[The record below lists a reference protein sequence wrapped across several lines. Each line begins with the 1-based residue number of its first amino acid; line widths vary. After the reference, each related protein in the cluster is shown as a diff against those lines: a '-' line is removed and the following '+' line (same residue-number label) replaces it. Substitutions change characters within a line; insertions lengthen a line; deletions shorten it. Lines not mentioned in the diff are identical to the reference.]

1 MPNYFRR
8 HLVILLSCLSLLLA
22 AGQTCEAKDGYV
34 KTADGT
40 KLFYQDIGKGKA
52 VVFIPGWLMSGAI
65 WKSQIETLSKTN
77 RVITIDPRGQG
88 ASGKPRTGYLPSER
102 ARDYQSLIESL
113 HLEKPLLV
121 GWSTGAG
128 ELLRYIEQFGDDKL
142 GGVVLVDGLIS
153 KQHNP
158 EIIKAL
164 ESLLI
169 TFQKNR
175 NAAMDEFI
183 SFLSKKPMTTEL
195 INSIKTTA
203 AETPTDAGVVI
214 LRDEIELTDFEAA
227 LTRVKKP
234 LVFAYTPS
242 LQKNADFLKAKL
254 GEKVQLV
261 RFEESGHALFADEPA
276 KFNQMIRKQLDAK

>member
-1 MPNYFRR
+1 M
-8 HLVILLSCLSLLLA
+8 
-22 AGQTCEAKDGYV
+22 
-34 KTADGT
+34 
-40 KLFYQDIGKGKA
+40 
-52 VVFIPGWLMSGAI
+52 
-65 WKSQIETLSKTN
+65 
-77 RVITIDPRGQG
+77 
-88 ASGKPRTGYLPSER
+88 
-102 ARDYQSLIESL
+102 
-113 HLEKPLLV
+113 
-121 GWSTGAG
+121 
-128 ELLRYIEQFGDDKL
+128 
-142 GGVVLVDGLIS
+142 VDGLIS